1 MEAYIGMIMQVGF
14 NFAPI
19 NWAQCLGQTM
29 AIQQNAA
36 LFSLLGTSFGGNG
49 TTTFQLPNFQSRF
62 AVGTGQGQ
70 GLSTYVVGE
79 TGGNEHVT
87 LGLSNLPAHTHVA
100 TFTPPTGALQALTGV
115 TATAS
120 KQVPAAGSTL
130 CNTSDPLG
138 GGTPQIYAPASTTG
152 TAVNLGGMTLTGGSV
167 TNTMTGNSLPAPTLP
182 PFLAITTN
190 ICLYGIFPSR
200 S

>member
-29 AIQQNAA
+29 AIQQNTA

-62 AVGTGQGQ
+62 AVGTGQGL
-70 GLSTYVVGE
+70 GLGNYVVGQI
-79 TGGNEHVT
+79 GGNEQVT

-100 TFTPPTGALQALTGV
+100 TYTPPTGALQALT
-115 TATAS
+115 ATPPA
-120 KQVPAAGSTL
+120 QLTGVPAAGSKL
-130 CNTSDPLG
+130 SNTIDNAAG
-138 GGTPQIYAPASTTG
+138 GVPQIYAPAATTG
-152 TAVNLGGMTLTGGSV
+152 AAVNLGGLTLTGGSV
-167 TNTMTGNSLPAPTLP
+167 TNAMTGNSLPTPTLP
-182 PFLAITTN
+182 PYLAITTN